1 MINFSWILE
10 TVINAFT
17 SLGLSRDLA
26 LRVFIALIILAVGYV
41 VVKII
46 TRITSR
52 ILLKLYP
59 RQITIIVLRIIYYS
73 LLFILIVL
81 FLTSLGI
88 DVSGLMLAGGF
99 AGLVVGVALQPVLAN
114 VFAGLYIMAE
124 KVVQPGNAV
133 EVGSVSGEVISLSI
147 MFTRIMTWDGIIV
160 TVPNNLLLSSMLK
173 NYSKTMAR
181 RIEITVPIAYGEDI
195 EKAYKVIREV
205 VDKYPYTLV
214 EPSPDIFVSSAG
226 DNGLIVTIRAWVP
239 RQYYYQAVKDLPWLI
254 VKAVS
259 NAGIEIPFPQ
269 LSIWFKTPLNLGP
282 TSK

>member
-73 LLFILIVL
+73 LLFILIVV

-99 AGLVVGVALQPVLAN
+99 AGLVVGVALQPVLSN
-114 VFAGLYIMAE
+114 VFAGLYIIAE

-133 EVGSVSGEVISLSI
+133 EVSGVSGEVISLSI
-147 MFTRIMTWDGIIV
+147 MFTRIRTWDGVIV
-160 TVPNNLLLSSMLK
+160 TVPNNLLLSSVLK
-173 NYSKTMAR
+173 NYSKTTAR
-181 RIEITVPIAYGEDI
+181 RVEITVPIAYGEDV

-205 VDKYPYTLV
+205 IDKYPYILV

-226 DNGLIVTIRAWVP
+226 DSGLLVTIRAWVP

-269 LSIWFKTPLNLGP
+269 LSIWFKTPLNLR
-282 TSK
+282 TNQ